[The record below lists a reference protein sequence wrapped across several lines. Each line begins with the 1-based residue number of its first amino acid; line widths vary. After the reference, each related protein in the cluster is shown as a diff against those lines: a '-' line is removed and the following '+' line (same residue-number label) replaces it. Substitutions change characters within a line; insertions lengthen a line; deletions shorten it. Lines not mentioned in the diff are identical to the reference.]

1 MTVRRASYA
10 FCLDA
15 IIYGFCKTAVFY
27 QSCAFTGIVRH
38 ALSLPCILH
47 TAAVHFKN
55 KGIPIIMAALPVDSP
70 IHAEVQCL
78 LETFQPGIV
87 SKAQEFFDRPGL
99 EGRKSCSGGIVTPLG
114 FIHSMFHFYTLK
126 PDSIL
131 CKPVL
136 CQIIHKR
143 KLFFFRKDN

>member
-15 IIYGFCKTAVFY
+15 VIYGFCKTAVFY

-55 KGIPIIMAALPVDSP
+55 KGVPFIMAALPVDSS

-78 LETFQPGIV
+78 LETFQPGMV
-87 SKAQEFFDRPGL
+87 SKAQEFLIDRASKGENL
-99 EGRKSCSGGIVTPLG
+99 AQVESLHRLAS
-114 FIHSMFHFYTLK
+114 FIPCFISTL
-126 PDSIL
+126 
-131 CKPVL
+131 
-136 CQIIHKR
+136 
-143 KLFFFRKDN
+143 